1 MKVTIGILKEEWE
14 AITWM
19 DKIKDLVYDA
29 TEEKEILDA
38 LENISDLLE
47 RIYKVAENKRIIH
60 REEILREEIDSIKIP
75 DAKRMLSA
83 KEKQGLNNEQIFMKE
98 YGLYTSFAV
107 DPYWSNVFKQIYG
120 YSPSLL

>member
-38 LENISDLLE
+38 LKEYKLLE
-47 RIYKVAENKRIIH
+47 STFLENVNK
-60 REEILREEIDSIKIP
+60 L
-75 DAKRMLSA
+75 
-83 KEKQGLNNEQIFMKE
+83 
-98 YGLYTSFAV
+98 
-107 DPYWSNVFKQIYG
+107 
-120 YSPSLL
+120 

>member
-98 YGLYTSFAV
+98 YGLYTSFAA